1 MTIAEQWSRS
11 ISKERPWW
19 ESPLAAALL
28 TAYPF
33 FSTHACS
40 AFPFNLFFPH
50 LAPSLPLWPICCCP
64 VAKSCPAPCK
74 PMDRSMPDSSVLYC
88 CPEFAQIHVPWVDG
102 AIQSSHPLS
111 PSFSSYL
118 QSLPASGSFLM
129 SQVFMSGGWSIGASA
144 SASVLPMNIQGWFP
158 LGLTGLISLKSR
170 GLSRVFSNT
179 TVQKH
184 QFFDAQPSLW
194 SNSHIHTL
202 LLEKPYIWL
211 HRLLSAKCCTLLF
224 NTLSSFTIAFLPR
237 SKVLVAQ
244 SDSVSDT
251 QSLSVW
257 LFVTPWTVAHQAP
270 LSMEFS
276 RQEYWSGLPHQHL
289 LISRLHLLSAVIL
302 EPKKIKPVI
311 ASTVSTFYLPW
322 KDGK

>member
-1 MTIAEQWSRS
+1 MSTNLPHLFIKCGKSSAQKTTHPTFGIWPLTLEVWECTTIAEQRSRS

-33 FSTHACS
+33 FTTPACS
-40 AFPFNLFFPH
+40 AFPSNLFSPH
-50 LAPSLPLWPICCCP
+50 LAPSLPLWPICCCCP

-74 PMDRSMPDSSVLYC
+74 TMDCSMPDSSVLYY
-88 CPEFAQIHVPWVDG
+88 CPEFAQIHVHWVGG

-111 PSFSSYL
+111 PPFSSYR
-118 QSLPASGSFLM
+118 QSFPASASFPM
-129 SQVFMSGGWSIGASA
+129 SQVFMSGGRSIGASA

-158 LGLTGLISLKSR
+158 LELTGLISLKSR
-170 GLSRVFSNT
+170 GLSRVFSST

-184 QFFDAQPSLW
+184 QFFDAQASLW

-202 LLEKPYIWL
+202 LLEKPYLWL
-211 HRLLSAKCCTLLF
+211 HELLLPKWCTLLF
-224 NTLSSFTIAFLPR
+224 NTLSRFIIAFLPR
-237 SKVLVAQ
+237 SKVLVTQ

-270 LSMEFS
+270 LSEEYS
-276 RQEYWSGLPHQHL
+276 RQEY
-289 LISRLHLLSAVIL
+289 
-302 EPKKIKPVI
+302 
-311 ASTVSTFYLPW
+311 
-322 KDGK
+322 

>member
-194 SNSHIHTL
+194 FNSYILTW
-202 LLEKPYIWL
+202 LLEKP
-211 HRLLSAKCCTLLF
+211 
-224 NTLSSFTIAFLPR
+224 
-237 SKVLVAQ
+237 
-244 SDSVSDT
+244 
-251 QSLSVW
+251 
-257 LFVTPWTVAHQAP
+257 
-270 LSMEFS
+270 
-276 RQEYWSGLPHQHL
+276 
-289 LISRLHLLSAVIL
+289 
-302 EPKKIKPVI
+302 
-311 ASTVSTFYLPW
+311 
-322 KDGK
+322 